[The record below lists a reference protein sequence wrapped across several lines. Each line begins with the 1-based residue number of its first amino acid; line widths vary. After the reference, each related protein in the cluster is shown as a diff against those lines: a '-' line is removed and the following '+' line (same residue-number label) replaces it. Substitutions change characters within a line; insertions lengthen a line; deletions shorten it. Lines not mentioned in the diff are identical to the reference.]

1 MADELPAGID
11 QQFVIHNVKAIGQIL
26 ADLLKSKTT
35 LKVSFNHGNDVC
47 LSSVIALDTVNHAV
61 FLDIGRDEDFNVR
74 LLASPQVTFEKDDG
88 IRIRWVSTRLVAAN
102 MPDGKA
108 IKIAQPQSMI
118 RLQRR
123 EYFRIP
129 TPIIN
134 PVICQIPIADSKN
147 PGEEKILELTLVDI
161 SIGGVG
167 VTSLGVLDPRFT
179 PGATFSNCKMD
190 FPDIGMT
197 NLKLQVMSMSPI
209 PMKDGTIKHR
219 IGLRY
224 VDPSRGN
231 EGLIHRY
238 TYTLERAAMAIANDN
253 DIGNTNI

>member
-1 MADELPAGID
+1 MADGLPAGID
-11 QQFVIHNVKAIGQIL
+11 QQYVIHNVKAIGQIL

-35 LKVSFNHGNDVC
+35 LKVSFNHGNDVY
-47 LSSVIALDTVNHAV
+47 LSSVIAIDTVNHAV
-61 FLDIGRDEDFNVR
+61 FLDIGRDEAFNVR

-88 IRIRWVSTRLVAAN
+88 IRVRWVSNRVVAAN
-102 MPDGKA
+102 MSDGKA

-123 EYFRIP
+123 EFFRIP
-129 TPIIN
+129 TAIID
-134 PVICQIPIADSKN
+134 PVLCHIPLPDPKH
-147 PGEEKILELTLVDI
+147 PDKDKVLELTLVNI

-167 VTSLGVLDPRFT
+167 ATAIGVLDPSFR

-197 NLKLQVMSMSPI
+197 NLKLEVMSVSPI
-209 PMKDGTIKHR
+209 PMKDGTVKHR

-238 TYTLERAAMAIANDN
+238 TYALERAAMAIANDVDN
-253 DIGNTNI
+253 EKTSA